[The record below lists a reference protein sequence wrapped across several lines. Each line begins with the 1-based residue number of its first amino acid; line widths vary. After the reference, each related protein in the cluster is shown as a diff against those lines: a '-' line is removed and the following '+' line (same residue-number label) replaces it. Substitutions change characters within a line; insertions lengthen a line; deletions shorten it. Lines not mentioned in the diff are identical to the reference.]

1 MFFQSGKQEF
11 TCIYFGSEK
20 NRTCCSIEPSNWN
33 VLGGSRKEEIS
44 GLKYSQSVVICNNS
58 KHTRCKLV
66 AIMEASG

>member
-20 NRTCCSIEPSNWN
+20 KRTCCSIEPSNWN

-44 GLKYSQSVVICNNS
+44 GLKYSQSVVITDCICNNS
-58 KHTRCKLV
+58 KHTRYKLV
-66 AIMEASG
+66 AIM